1 MKILHTADWHLGAKT
16 NGKDRL
22 PEQRRVLE
30 EIESIV
36 NFENIDVV
44 IIAGDV
50 FNTSSP
56 SAEAEELFF
65 ETIKNLSNGGERF
78 IFVLAGNHDD
88 PTRLSAGLPLAGKHN
103 IALVS
108 DLKKLSKSLF
118 VGGGRAKVIETGD
131 GFVRVQVDGEIM
143 TLAYLPY
150 PSESR
155 LGGKFDEDTSYSQKV
170 KTWSSIGASAF
181 EPGTLNVFVSH
192 LFLIGSKVSDSEKR
206 VGNILAVS
214 ESDLPVADYTA
225 LGHIHHSQKIG
236 ENVFYSGAITALSV
250 NERGLSVELVETENS
265 KVKDVRRIK
274 LSNVSKYETVKAKS
288 LEDAEAK
295 LESFDDGDLVELVI
309 TQSEPLSASWVKEAK
324 KKHPCLST
332 ISLVLTQSGETKIP
346 SKSRKLLSDEELF
359 KQFYLKVKGAEP
371 SAELVSLFLDCK
383 GGLDEADNS

>member
-22 PEQRRVLE
+22 PEQKRVLE

-56 SAEAEELFF
+56 SADAEELFF
-65 ETIKNLSNGGERF
+65 ETLKNLSNGGERF

-108 DLKKLSKSLF
+108 DLKKLNKSLF
-118 VGGGRAKVIETGD
+118 SSNGNARVVETGD
-131 GFVRVQVDGEIM
+131 GFVRVQVADEIL

-150 PSESR
+150 PSEAR
-155 LGGKFDEDTSYSQKV
+155 LDGKFDEDTSYSDKV
-170 KTWSSIGASAF
+170 KYWANIGASAF
-181 EPGTLNVFVSH
+181 EPGALNIFVSH
-192 LFLIGSKVSDSEKR
+192 LFLTGSKVSDSEKR

-214 ESDLPVADYTA
+214 ASDLPNAAYTA
-225 LGHIHHSQKIG
+225 LGHIHRPQKVG
-236 ENVFYSGAITALSV
+236 ENIYYSGAITALSV
-250 NERGLSVELVETENS
+250 NEKNLSVEIVESASGNI
-265 KVKDVRRIK
+265 KDIRRVK
-274 LSNVSKYETVKAKS
+274 LNNVSRYETVQAKS
-288 LEDAEAK
+288 LEEVETK
-295 LESFDDGDLVELVI
+295 LEGFDDGDLVELVI
-309 TQSEPLSASWVKEAK
+309 TQSEPLPASWVKEIK
-324 KKHPCLST
+324 RKFPCIST
-332 ISLVLTQSGETKIP
+332 ISLVMTHNGEAKTP
-346 SKSRKLLSDEELF
+346 EKSRRLLSDEELF
-359 KQFYLKVKGAEP
+359 KQFYYKTKGVEP
-371 SAELVSLFLDCK
+371 GEELVSLFLDCK